1 MSHRHILIGLLAAC
15 CVLCSVTGMPAAAAQ
30 AAGADL
36 VEQPPSVVFSPHFQ
50 VFADIEGQQSAVEV
64 TRAFSRGATA
74 FAAHHPDKLYLV
86 SQSDLERA
94 VKSSRGFSDKIKIA
108 ELATELGIDNYKKL
122 DASRAQR
129 HLREALDNYN
139 RLHYAL
145 ADPQRVAEVSMYLAL
160 SYIEQDAR
168 TIELFTMLQR
178 MILLDPSRQIRQG
191 FYPDDVVRAYREAR
205 QSLIEL
211 LRAEGPEKRDAE
223 RLARL
228 ADTDYAIYGYAW
240 PTEEAT
246 YRVALYVYSQKEQRF
261 LPPETLEVDSL
272 QAATLNEAGNRLMSR
287 FIPCFERPRQER
299 PSTMVQS
306 DGDSPF
312 SLEFGFAYASFW
324 QYPQALQEWTKPWG
338 NYGVGINARLH
349 LTRDFGITAGVSVLN
364 SLRDYAGFL
373 INDFSTLRGFVGG
386 DMGIDVGDFNFGMQ
400 FNLETTMLGD
410 FKACAH
416 PEAICVTR
424 SGGDNSVYIGNR
436 GVMMG
441 INARPRIFWRVYRSF
456 SVVTSASASY
466 YFVPLSGRDFNFP
479 ITGQVGVS
487 YRF

>member
-1 MSHRHILIGLLAAC
+1 VSHRHILIWLLCAGWALWSLTAA
-15 CVLCSVTGMPAAAAQ
+15 PAAAAE
-30 AAGADL
+30 AEP
-36 VEQPPSVVFSPHFQ
+36 VERPTSVVFSPHFQ
-50 VFADIEGQQSAVEV
+50 VFADIEGQQSAVEA
-64 TRAFSRGATA
+64 TRAFYRGATS
-74 FAAHHPDKLYLV
+74 FAAHHPEKVYLV

-108 ELATELGIDNYKKL
+108 ELATELGIDNYKNL

-145 ADPQRVAEVSMYLAL
+145 ADPQRVAEVSMYLSL

-168 TIELFTMLQR
+168 TIELFNMLQR

-205 QSLIEL
+205 RSLIEL

-240 PTEEAT
+240 PTDEQA
-246 YRVALYVYSQKEQRF
+246 YRVALYVYSRKEQRF
-261 LPPETLEVDSL
+261 LPPETLEIDSIEP
-272 QAATLNEAGNRLMSR
+272 QALNAAGNRLMSR
-287 FIPCFERPRQER
+287 FVPCFERPRQEQ
-299 PSTMVQS
+299 PSTMVQT

-349 LTRDFGITAGVSVLN
+349 LTRDFGLTAGISVLN

-373 INDFSTLRGFVGG
+373 TNDFSTLRGFVGG

-410 FKACAH
+410 FRACAH

-424 SGGDNSVYIGNR
+424 SGGEDTVYIGNR
-436 GVMMG
+436 GMMMG
-441 INARPRIFWRVYRSF
+441 INARPRVFWRAYRSF
-456 SVVTSASASY
+456 SLVTSVSASY